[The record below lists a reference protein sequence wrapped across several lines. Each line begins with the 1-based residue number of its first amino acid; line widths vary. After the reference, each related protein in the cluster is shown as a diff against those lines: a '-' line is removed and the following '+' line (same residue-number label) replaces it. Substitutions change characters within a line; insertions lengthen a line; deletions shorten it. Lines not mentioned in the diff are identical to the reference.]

1 VVSAA
6 NSRPSPDGWPATV
19 TAATLTEALQ
29 RARELHG
36 DDACLIDSRTV
47 SVRQEDG
54 LGQRR
59 VVEVRVAPPG
69 AVGRGLSRPAA
80 RRAPSPGSDLAD
92 ALAHEVER
100 IEQLAATLA
109 GGGPQGGAWGDYPLA
124 RTLLRAGASVHAVER
139 TAAAFARL
147 PEAKRRGRDAAA
159 QHLGSLLRASA
170 SEWPQLGGVHVF
182 LGEAGC
188 GRSDLVLGVAARLA
202 AAGQR
207 PLVLSL
213 LPRHGGEIRRLQL
226 EAAAHGYDAAVMHRP
241 DQFARHADQFAAYG
255 AVLVDTPAL
264 FAAPLQALGE
274 LQAFVVGNASFHRH
288 LVVAADA
295 DLRERTDLWQAARDW
310 NCDWS
315 AVTRLD
321 RTRLPGKLLD
331 VCIRLPWP
339 VSFTAAAPWPGPGP
353 ELARADQLVR
363 RLLGD
368 AEGLAAAAARE

>member
-1 VVSAA
+1 
-6 NSRPSPDGWPATV
+6 V
-19 TAATLTEALQ
+19 TAPTLTEALQ

-36 DDACLIDSRTV
+36 DNVCVIDSRTV
-47 SVRQEDG
+47 SVRQEEG

-59 VVEVRVAPPG
+59 MVEVRVAPPG
-69 AVGRGLSRPAA
+69 ADGRGPSRRPPRRSPA
-80 RRAPSPGSDLAD
+80 PGSDLAD
-92 ALAHEVER
+92 ALVHEVER
-100 IEQLAATLA
+100 IERLAATLA
-109 GGGPQGGAWGDYPLA
+109 GGGPQGGDWGDYPLA
-124 RTLLRAGASVHAVER
+124 RTLLQAGASTAAVER
-139 TAAAFARL
+139 TAASFARL
-147 PEAKRRGRDAAA
+147 PEAKRRGRDAAVR
-159 QHLGSLLRASA
+159 HLGSRLRASS

-202 AAGQR
+202 VAGQR

-241 DQFARHADQFAAYG
+241 DQFARHVDQFGAYG

-264 FAAPLQALGE
+264 LAAPLLAVGE

-288 LVVAADA
+288 LVLAADA
-295 DLRERTDLWQAARDW
+295 DLRERADLWQTARDW
-310 NCDWS
+310 SCDWT

-331 VCIRLPWP
+331 ICTLLPWP
-339 VSFTAAAPWPGPGP
+339 ISFTAASPWPGSGP
-353 ELARADQLVR
+353 EMARSDLLVR

-368 AEGLAAAAARE
+368 TEGLAAAAARE

>member
-1 VVSAA
+1 M
-6 NSRPSPDGWPATV
+6 
-19 TAATLTEALQ
+19 TAPTLTEALQ

-36 DDACLIDSRTV
+36 DDACVIDSRTV
-47 SVRQEDG
+47 TVRQEDG

-59 VVEVRVAPPG
+59 VVEVRMAPPG
-69 AVGRGLSRPAA
+69 AVGRGQSRRPA
-80 RRAPSPGSDLAD
+80 RRAPAPGSDLAD
-92 ALAHEVER
+92 ALTHEVER
-100 IEQLAATLA
+100 VERLVATLA
-109 GGGPQGGAWGDYPLA
+109 DGGPQAGAWGDYPLA
-124 RTLLRAGASVHAVER
+124 RTLLRAGASADAVER
-139 TAAAFARL
+139 TAASFARL
-147 PEAKRRGRDAAA
+147 PEAKRNGRDAAS
-159 QHLGSLLRASA
+159 QHLGSLLRSSA
-170 SEWPQLGGVHVF
+170 SEWPQLGGVHIF

-241 DQFARHADQFAAYG
+241 DQFARHADQFGAYG

-264 FAAPLQALGE
+264 LAAPLPAVGE

-288 LVVAADA
+288 LVLAADA
-295 DLRERTDLWQAARDW
+295 DLRERTDLWRAARDW
-310 NCDWS
+310 NCDWT

-331 VCIRLPWP
+331 LCTLLPWP
-339 VSFTAAAPWPGPGP
+339 ISFTAASPWPGSGP
-353 ELARADQLVR
+353 ELARSDLLVR
-363 RLLGD
+363 RLLGG

>member
-1 VVSAA
+1 MASAA
-6 NSRPSPDGWPATV
+6 SSRPSPDGWPATV
-19 TAATLTEALQ
+19 TAPTLTEALQ

-36 DDACLIDSRTV
+36 DDACVIDSRTV

-69 AVGRGLSRPAA
+69 AAGRGLARRPA
-80 RRAPSPGSDLAD
+80 RRAPVPGTDLAD
-92 ALAHEVER
+92 ALAEEVER
-100 IEQLAATLA
+100 IERLVAALA
-109 GGGPQGGAWGDYPLA
+109 GGGPEAAPGGDYPLA
-124 RTLLRAGASVHAVER
+124 RTLLRAGASADVVER

-147 PEAKRRGRDAAA
+147 PEGRRHGRDAAVR
-159 QHLGSLLRASA
+159 HLGTLLRASA
-170 SEWPQLGGVHVF
+170 SDWPQLGGVHVF

-202 AAGQR
+202 AAGRR

-241 DQFARHADQFAAYG
+241 DQFARHADKFGAYD

-264 FAAPLQALGE
+264 HGAPLRAAGE
-274 LQAFVVGNASFHRH
+274 LQAFVVGNGAFHRH
-288 LVVAADA
+288 LVLPADG
-295 DLRERTDLWQAARDW
+295 DLRERADLWQAARDW
-310 NCDWS
+310 SCDWT

-331 VCIRLPWP
+331 AGVRLPWP
-339 VSFTAAAPWPGPGP
+339 FSFTSAAPWPGPGP
-353 ELARADQLVR
+353 ELARPDDLVR
-363 RLLGD
+363 RLLGG
-368 AEGLAAAAARE
+368 AEGLAAAARE